1 MSSSSSDEWL
11 KHHQNNNNNP
21 NRGFELD
28 ANEHQWPTNHSH
40 AIRFTAG
47 RFIRRVTTWTQLL
60 RSWAGLFSQT
70 LEERACRRQCQAPI
84 TAHTQPL
91 ICIQITGNLR
101 GPLWLYLFSHWGPV
115 FRWILSCSDASQTVF
130 CSADQRLSGLLEV
143 FLHDNISRL
152 NSWCV
157 FAEDGRWWQIAS
169 AAVPDEHFTNV
180 WYDHMTNRISEIQW
194 RANGIWS

>member
-60 RSWAGLFSQT
+60 RSWAGLFSR
-70 LEERACRRQCQAPI
+70 LWRKEPAGVSARRQSQLTHSRSFAYKSQETFVDLFDFI
-84 TAHTQPL
+84 YSVW
-91 ICIQITGNLR
+91 
-101 GPLWLYLFSHWGPV
+101 GPL
-115 FRWILSCSDASQTVF
+115 FRWRLSCSDASQTVF

-169 AAVPDEHFTNV
+169 AAVPDEHFTNA
-180 WYDHMTNRISEIQW
+180 WYDHMTNRVSIEIQW
-194 RANGIWS
+194 RPR